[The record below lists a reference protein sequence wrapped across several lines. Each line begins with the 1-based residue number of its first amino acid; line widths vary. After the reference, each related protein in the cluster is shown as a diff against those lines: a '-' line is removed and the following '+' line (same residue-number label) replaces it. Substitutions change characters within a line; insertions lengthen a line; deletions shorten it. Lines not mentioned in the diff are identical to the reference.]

1 MTKTLFIKG
10 ASTEAL
16 THALKPLLTD
26 EDKALDHAGILGP
39 PPPVRVSPQVD
50 GWVAINGL
58 ADWIADLLDAAKLL
72 STQSESTLSCELLGN
87 SLRLRFAQY
96 VRGEERHLLRS
107 PHELTW
113 NTLTE
118 HQGAMPRYDDVE
130 DKAYKTL
137 RALGVPNVLLGID
150 LTPLGDKTLRSLGE
164 GLTLGSSDSK
174 NDDDNKNEAQSLLKQ
189 DTIDVQ
195 AVSLSR
201 DEPPTLPREESQ
213 DFGISLFDDRYVEG
227 RPSAATVERLLD
239 LEAQWEA
246 RARRAC
252 GEPEVNLTIT
262 YHGGTYQEQLDKLL
276 RVRGHYVPPTLRP
289 TTPPWWAFWK
299 YFGASA
305 FRKH

>member
-1 MTKTLFIKG
+1 MAWMTKTLFIKG

-26 EDKALDHAGILGP
+26 EDKALDRAGILGP
-39 PPPVRVSPQVD
+39 PPPVRVSPQVE

-58 ADWIADLLDAAKLL
+58 AAWIADLLDAAKLL
-72 STQSESTLSCELLGN
+72 STQSESALSCELLGN

-96 VRGEERHLLRS
+96 VRGEERHLLQS
-107 PHELTW
+107 PHDLTW
-113 NTLTE
+113 DTLTE

-130 DKAYKTL
+130 EKAYKTL
-137 RALGVPNVLLGID
+137 RALGVPSALLGID
-150 LTPLGDKTLRSLGE
+150 LAPLGDKTLRSLGE
-164 GLTLGSSDSK
+164 GITLGSSDDEKAS
-174 NDDDNKNEAQSLLKQ
+174 DDESSNQGLLKE

-227 RPSAATVERLLD
+227 HPSAATAERLLD

-246 RARRAC
+246 RARRAS

-262 YHGGTYQEQLDKLL
+262 YHGGTYQEQLDELL
-276 RVRGHYVPPTLRP
+276 RIRGHYVPPTLRL
-289 TTPPWWAFWK
+289 TTPPW
-299 YFGASA
+299 
-305 FRKH
+305 